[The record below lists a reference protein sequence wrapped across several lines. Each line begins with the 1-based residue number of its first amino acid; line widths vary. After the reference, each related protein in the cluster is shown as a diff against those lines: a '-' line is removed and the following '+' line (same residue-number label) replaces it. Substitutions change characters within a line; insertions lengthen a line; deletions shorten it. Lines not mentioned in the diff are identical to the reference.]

1 MSTTTPTASRHSPFA
16 DQIDVSPARADD
28 LLSYLGSEHCFPA
41 DREDLLER
49 GIGRHA
55 PPAVLQ
61 VILALPTGRSWPHP
75 EAVLHELG
83 LAPPRLTKPPRLL
96 HPSSR

>member
-1 MSTTTPTASRHSPFA
+1 MSTTTSHASRHARRA
-16 DQIDVSPARADD
+16 DTAEFSPARADD
-28 LLSYLGSEHCFPA
+28 VLAYLGSEHLFPA

-61 VILALPTGRSWPHP
+61 VILALPSGRSWAHP

-96 HPSSR
+96 HHTR